1 MNKMVVFFIK
11 HPNHPDVSIK
21 GLIDGDYLLDE
32 EAMQYAGGIIQYY
45 QGDNLRWD
53 FPVNPFMKNSIK
65 WNDFEELKGIISRD
79 EKSFAFMVFEG
90 DENVSNFGN
99 DEMIIEREVITW

>member
-32 EAMQYAGGIIQYY
+32 EAMQYAGS
-45 QGDNLRWD
+45 
-53 FPVNPFMKNSIK
+53 K
-65 WNDFEELKGIISRD
+65 
-79 EKSFAFMVFEG
+79 
-90 DENVSNFGN
+90 
-99 DEMIIEREVITW
+99 